1 MNPTELPLRDI
12 HLPEAAG
19 WWPPAIGWWLLMIL
33 VPAILFGCYLLFKR
47 LTRKT
52 AVKTARKLLLALK
65 QDNDMDGRQKL
76 NEISAL
82 LRRVAI
88 SVNPRSE
95 CASLT
100 GSAWLEY
107 LDRSLE
113 EKPFSEGSGQ
123 ILASAKYQKTL
134 PDNLDFDDLIAL
146 CERWLK
152 EQKY

>member
-1 MNPTELPLRDI
+1 MNPVELPLRDI

-19 WWPPAIGWWLLMIL
+19 WWPPAIGWWLLLFLI
-33 VPAILFGCYLLFKR
+33 PAFLFACYLLFKR

-52 AVKTARKLLLALK
+52 AVKTARKLLQALK
-65 QDNDMDGRQKL
+65 QDKDMDARQKL
-76 NEISAL
+76 DEISAL

-100 GSAWLEY
+100 GKAWLEY
-107 LDRSLE
+107 LDSSLE
-113 EKPFSEGSGQ
+113 EKPFSKGSGQ
-123 ILASAKYQKTL
+123 ILATAKYQKTL

-146 CERWLK
+146 SERWLK
-152 EQKY
+152 AQK